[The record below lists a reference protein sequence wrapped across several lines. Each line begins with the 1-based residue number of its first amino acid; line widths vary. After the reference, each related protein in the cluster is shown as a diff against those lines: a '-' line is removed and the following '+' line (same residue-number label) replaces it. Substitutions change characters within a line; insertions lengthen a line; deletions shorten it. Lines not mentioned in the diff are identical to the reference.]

1 MGMRDMGNV
10 LTAAAIIAVT
20 FSAGYQFRGLTFR
33 RRRRKHRGF

>member
-1 MGMRDMGNV
+1 MEVV

-20 FSAGYQFRGLTFR
+20 FFTVYKLRGARFR